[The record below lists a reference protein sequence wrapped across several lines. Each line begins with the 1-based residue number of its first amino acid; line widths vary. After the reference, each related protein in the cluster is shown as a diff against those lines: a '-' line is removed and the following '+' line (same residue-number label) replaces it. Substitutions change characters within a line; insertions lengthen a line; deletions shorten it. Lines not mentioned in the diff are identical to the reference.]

1 MIFESEEPDPEP
13 QDAVDCSIALNNI
26 LFNRLQSVRERVRTF
41 AVEKAAMEINLEH
54 DNSEEYHRLLYAYN
68 ELALELDL
76 EEGLSSAYLQE
87 DVDCY
92 IPHPLFGA
100 LSLVIRRKDLGS
112 KGLAANIPVWIVR
125 TGEEGEVNLSTPI
138 LFDGLIKEEA
148 TQVQEANLCTIG
160 KHAIRTTPS
169 RALKF
174 IFSLSARENAAF
186 GQQPDL
192 YLATQ
197 HPRRLP
203 DWRNKYLTLAQNLK
217 RELGGYDGF
226 SPADLPPGP
235 SSTWVE
241 NITPDKLAAHW
252 FAKEQKYI
260 RDREEKL
267 RKSLVELMEEKASGV
282 VEWRWNKI
290 NQRIR
295 RKFVRLRMSL
305 VVGVSYT

>member
-1 MIFESEEPDPEP
+1 MGMGSSSNF
-13 QDAVDCSIALNNI
+13 
-26 LFNRLQSVRERVRTF
+26 
-41 AVEKAAMEINLEH
+41 
-54 DNSEEYHRLLYAYN
+54 
-68 ELALELDL
+68 LALELDL
-76 EEGLSSAYLQE
+76 EEGLFSAYLHE
-87 DVDCY
+87 DVDRY
-92 IPHPLFGA
+92 IPHPLLGA
-100 LSLVIRRKDLGS
+100 LSLVIRRKDLSS
-112 KGLAANIPVWIVR
+112 KGLAACPAANIPVWIVR
-125 TGEEGEVNLSTPI
+125 TGEEGEANLSTPI

-160 KHAIRTTPS
+160 KHAIRTTLS

-186 GQQPDL
+186 GQQPDP

-203 DWRNKYLTLAQNLK
+203 DWRTESLTLAQDLK
-217 RELGGYDGF
+217 RELGG
-226 SPADLPPGP
+226 PG
-235 SSTWVE
+235 STWVE

-290 NQRIR
+290 NPEDLEETDSR
-295 RKFVRLRMSL
+295 
-305 VVGVSYT
+305 

>member
-1 MIFESEEPDPEP
+1 MMIFESEEPDPEP

-54 DNSEEYHRLLYAYN
+54 DNSGEYHRLLYAYN

-87 DVDCY
+87 DVDRY
-92 IPHPLFGA
+92 IPHSLFGA

-112 KGLAANIPVWIVR
+112 RGLAACPAANIPVWI
-125 TGEEGEVNLSTPI
+125 
-138 LFDGLIKEEA
+138 
-148 TQVQEANLCTIG
+148 
-160 KHAIRTTPS
+160 HAIHTTLS

-174 IFSLSARENAAF
+174 IFSLSAHENAAF
-186 GQQPDL
+186 GQQPDP

-203 DWRNKYLTLAQNLK
+203 DWRNEYLTLAQDLK

-267 RKSLVELMEEKASGV
+267 RKSLVELMEENASGV

-290 NQRIR
+290 NPEDLEEVCKVAYESRGR
-295 RKFVRLRMSL
+295 CFVYIDTDRHSIWEEHI
-305 VVGVSYT
+305 Y